1 VTINAGKA
9 DNVPGAVNADNADNT
24 PGAGLDRFFRLRENQ
39 TDVRTEVLAGVTT
52 FVTLAYIL
60 FVNPN
65 ILKDAGM
72 PVEATF
78 AATCVASAFASLVMG
93 IYANYPIAVAPG
105 MGLNAFFTYTVV
117 IGMRLPWQTALGAV
131 FISGLVFFL
140 LTVTQVRQWIVEG
153 VPAVLRSAIGVGI
166 GLFIA
171 FIGLRNAGII
181 VRSDATLVTLSPMS
195 APGVLVAV
203 AGLLVT
209 AFLVARRVRG
219 ALLLGILTTTAI
231 AMLAGVSPAPHGAAS
246 LVTLTNPFAALRAT
260 AFHLDILAALRVG
273 LIPILFSFTFVD
285 LFDNIGTLIGVSRK
299 AGLLDDRGQLPRIG
313 RALVADSLGTMF
325 GALVGTSTVTSY
337 IESAAGV
344 SEGGRT
350 GLTAVVVAALFSV
363 GLAFS
368 PLVRLIPVQ
377 ATAPALILIGAMMM
391 TEIAHIRFDDVTEA
405 VPAFLTIIMM
415 PLTYSIAQ
423 GLAFGFMSYTI
434 IKLLAGRHAD
444 NNLVT
449 YTLTLLFLLHF
460 VVGAHQ

>member
-1 VTINAGKA
+1 MSAALTAA
-9 DNVPGAVNADNADNT
+9 NVDEPRRT
-24 PGAGLDRFFRLRENQ
+24 RLDRIFRLRENR
-39 TDVRTEVLAGVTT
+39 TDVRTEVLAGATT

-78 AATCVASAFASLVMG
+78 AATCLASAFATVLMG
-93 IYANYPIAVAPG
+93 VYANYPIAVAPG
-105 MGLNAFFTYTVV
+105 MGLNAFFTYAVV

-140 LTVTQVRQWIVEG
+140 LTVTRVRQWIVDG
-153 VPAVLRSAIGVGI
+153 VPGVLRSAIGVGI

-181 VRSDATLVTLSPMS
+181 VRSDATLVTLGAMNT
-195 APGVLVAV
+195 PGVLVAL

-209 AFLVARRVRG
+209 AGLVARHVRG
-219 ALLLGILTTTAI
+219 ALLLGVAATTAI
-231 AMLAGVSPAPHGAAS
+231 AMTAGVAPIPKGPSS
-246 LVTLTNPFAALRAT
+246 LITMTNPFAALQPT
-260 AFHLDILAALRVG
+260 AFKLDVPGALRFG
-273 LIPILFSFTFVD
+273 LVPILFSFTFVD

-299 AGLLDDRGQLPRIG
+299 ARLLDDIGRLPRIG
-313 RALVADSLGTMF
+313 RALVADSVGTMF
-325 GALVGTSTVTSY
+325 GALLGTSTVTSY

-350 GLTAVVVAALFSV
+350 GLTAVVVGLLFLIA
-363 GLAFS
+363 LAFA
-368 PLVRLIPVQ
+368 PLVGFIPTQ
-377 ATAPALILIGAMMM
+377 ATAPVLILIGALMMV
-391 TEIAHIRFDDVTEA
+391 EILHIRFDDFTDA
-405 VPAFLTIIMM
+405 VPAFLTIAMM

-423 GLAFGFMSYTI
+423 GLAFGFVSYTVV
-434 IKLLAGRHAD
+434 KLLAGRHRE

-449 YTLTLLFLLHF
+449 YTLTILFLLHF
-460 VVGAHQ
+460 FVGAKR

>member
-1 VTINAGKA
+1 MSALIAPNNETW
-9 DNVPGAVNADNADNT
+9 
-24 PGAGLDRFFRLRENQ
+24 LDRTFRLRENR
-39 TDVRTEVLAGVTT
+39 TDVRTEILAGATT

-78 AATCVASAFASLVMG
+78 AATCVASAFATLVMG
-93 IYANYPIAVAPG
+93 LYANYPIAVAPG
-105 MGLNAFFTYTVV
+105 MGLNAFFTYAVM
-117 IGMRLPWQTALGAV
+117 IGMHVPWQTALGAV
-131 FISGLVFFL
+131 FISGVVFFL
-140 LTVTQVRQWIVEG
+140 LTVTRVRQWIVDG
-153 VPAVLRSAIGVGI
+153 VPLVLRSAIGVGI

-181 VRSDATLVTLSPMS
+181 VRSDATLVTLSAMRT
-195 APGVLVAV
+195 PGALVSV
-203 AGLLVT
+203 VGLVVT
-209 AFLVARRVRG
+209 SFLVARRVRG
-219 ALLLGILTTTAI
+219 ALLLGVLITTGI
-231 AMLAGVSPAPHGAAS
+231 AMIARVSPAPKNLAS
-246 LVTLTNPFAALRAT
+246 LVTATNPFMALRPTALALDIPAALR
-260 AFHLDILAALRVG
+260 FG

-313 RALVADSLGTMF
+313 RALFADSLGTMF
-325 GALVGTSTVTSY
+325 GALMGTSTVTSY

-350 GLTAVVVAALFSV
+350 GLTAVVVAILFIV
-363 GLAFS
+363 GLAFA
-368 PLVRLIPVQ
+368 PLVGFIPAE
-377 ATAPALILIGAMMM
+377 ATAPVLILVGALMMS
-391 TEIAHIRFDDVTEA
+391 EIVHVRFDDFTEA

-423 GLAFGFMSYTI
+423 GLAFGSMSYTI

-444 NNLVT
+444 NNPVT
-449 YTLTLLFLLHF
+449 YTLTVLFLLHF
-460 VVGAHQ
+460 VVGAQR